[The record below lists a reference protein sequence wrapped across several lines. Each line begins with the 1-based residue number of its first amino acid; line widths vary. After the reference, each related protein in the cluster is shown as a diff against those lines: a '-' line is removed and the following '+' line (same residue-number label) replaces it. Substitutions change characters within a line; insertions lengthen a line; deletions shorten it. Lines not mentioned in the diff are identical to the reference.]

1 MDTPQKRCIHLFLRG
16 ERKAQMEA
24 QVGSASVPAV
34 REKDVRKAKRRKRIV
49 RRIILLLL
57 ILLVLAVLAYI
68 GYNKLKAEYTVT
80 YQEYSATIGTIS
92 NSLSFSGTLQTVN
105 SKTYSPASAVTV
117 RNLYVKIGDDVKAGD
132 KLMRLSN
139 GQTLTADF
147 DGRVNQ
153 LPVAEGDEVSS
164 GGTLLQLVDFSHM
177 KVSIRVDEYDIS
189 DVQAGDA
196 CRVTTT
202 ATENTFDSVID
213 NINYVSSSSGSVAYY
228 TAIAYVDVG
237 EGVYPGMQV
246 TVTVPQEEAADVVI
260 LKEDALS
267 FSRTNQAFVYM
278 ADADGNMQ
286 EVYVKTGV
294 SNGNYVEI
302 TEGLKSGDT
311 VYVEV
316 ETEES
321 SSVSLLASLFGGRS
335 IMGGGTTNRTMPT
348 GSGDFDFGSFS
359 FGGGDSGGS
368 GRPSMPSGMGGGRQ

>member
-1 MDTPQKRCIHLFLRG
+1 MD
-16 ERKAQMEA
+16 
-24 QVGSASVPAV
+24 SAAVPTV
-34 REKDVRKAKRRKRIV
+34 KEKDVKKTKRRKRIV

-57 ILLVLAVLAYI
+57 TLLVLAVLVYV
-68 GYNKLKAEYTVT
+68 GYSKLKAEYTVT

-105 SKTYSPASAVTV
+105 SKTYSSPASVTV
-117 RNLYVKIGDDVKAGD
+117 RNLYVEIGEDVKAGD

-153 LPVAEGDEVSS
+153 LPVKEGGEVSS
-164 GGTLLQLVDFSHM
+164 GDTLLQLVDFTHM

-202 ATENTFDSVID
+202 ATENTFDSMID

-237 EGVYPGMQV
+237 EGIYPGMQV
-246 TVTVPQEEAADVVI
+246 TVTVPQEEAANVVI

-267 FSRTNQAFVYM
+267 FDRTNQAYVYM
-278 ADADGNMQ
+278 TDAEGNLQ
-286 EVYVKTGV
+286 QVYVKTGV

-302 TEGLKSGDT
+302 TEGLRSGDQ

-316 ETEES
+316 ETETATTA
-321 SSVSLLASLFGGRS
+321 SLLASLFGGRTF
-335 IMGGGTTNRTMPT
+335 MGGGSDRTTRTNP
-348 GSGDFDFGSFS
+348 GGGAGNFN
-359 FGGGDSGGS
+359 FGGGEGGGGNWSNDFGGS
-368 GRPSMPSGMGGGRQ
+368 GGGRQ